1 MVHENHRGLGPPLPR
16 RQDPAFNVAAVA
28 AMLEDAEENV
38 VVTLADRDNFGPEEG
53 VVAGREK
60 EERLLDLVKDRSHFR
75 LR

>member
-1 MVHENHRGLGPPLPR
+1 
-16 RQDPAFNVAAVA
+16 
-28 AMLEDAEENV
+28 MLEDAEQNI

-75 LR
+75 LC